1 MGPLQ
6 VLSLVCLWALAPMAL
21 GYEIQEHRTI
31 TPKKPVNIS
40 ADQLN
45 FDRLKSLTIFTGKVK
60 AIHDKVT
67 LNSDIMRA
75 ISDNRN
81 ATALGHVLVVDS
93 SNGMTLTCGN
103 LDYQDLMDLM
113 TAHDHPLLTA
123 QDEKGLPI
131 TVIGRQMVF
140 DSVAKTVQINQDVS
154 ILHADGK
161 AEAQK
166 ATYLSAEDKFV
177 LEDDPKVEMT
187 DGQMSGRRIVSNF
200 GEDRS
205 IICEGLAEA
214 DFYPQGKSAS
224 APVSGTSP
232 ANPQGASA
240 SSAPASGTSPSSPS
254 KGTTP
259 SAPESG
265 IVPGITTGSVSV
277 SQTGSNVYVPR
288 YPNGQG
294 ASGK

>member
-1 MGPLQ
+1 MRT
-6 VLSLVCLWALAPMAL
+6 LSLACLWALAPLAL

-40 ADQLN
+40 AEELN
-45 FDRLKSLTIFTGKVK
+45 FDRLKSLTVFSGKVK

-123 QDEKGLPI
+123 EDEKGLPI
-131 TVIGRQMVF
+131 TVLGRQMVF

-166 ATYLSAEDKFV
+166 ATYFSAEDKFV
-177 LEDDPKVEMT
+177 LEDDPKVQMT
-187 DGQMSGRRIVSNF
+187 NGQMSGRRIVSNF
-200 GEDRS
+200 GGDRS

-224 APVSGTSP
+224 AAPVSGTSP
-232 ANPQGASA
+232 AKPQANGV
-240 SSAPASGTSPSSPS
+240 SSAPVSGTALPGQVN
-254 KGTTP
+254 GTTP
-259 SAPESG
+259 GNP
-265 IVPGITTGSVSV
+265 TGSSPV
-277 SQTGSNVYVPR
+277 SQVNSNVIVPR
-288 YPNGQG
+288 YPGGQD
-294 ASGK
+294 SLGK